1 MPNWPNIEAFVDGV
15 ISQTFGE
22 PVVYQPVQAGVA
34 QGIAF
39 TVTAVRHLRVER
51 MRFAAVIGQTGRVFL
66 GVSGMN
72 KANGTGVIK
81 EFWPTGSGGGVA
93 DSFDIWAEDSRHLLL
108 PSDYYVDA
116 NNAGDGLIVAYWT

>member
-1 MPNWPNIEAFVDGV
+1 MKANSFGNIPVPTPGTPVPVSADPN
-15 ISQTFGE
+15 
-22 PVVYQPVQAGVA
+22 
-34 QGIAF
+34 
-39 TVTAVRHLRVER
+39 LRVER

-72 KANGTGVIK
+72 KTNGAGVVK